1 MAPTRSSG
9 DMPVD
14 VSKKAQQLSFRHWI
28 KGPSKRNVIGASAYA
43 AHALVVQAK
52 GG

>member
-14 VSKKAQQLSFRHWI
+14 VIKEAQQLSFRHRHKNI
-28 KGPSKRNVIGASAYA
+28 SKRNVIGASAYA
-43 AHALVVQAK
+43 AHDLVVKAK